1 MFRSSLVLSLLTAM
15 FAADVSPVSAS
26 PHANSGSTPMQTQS
40 TPAEEPSEEKKIVN
54 DARRSLGRELRNL

>member
-26 PHANSGSTPMQTQS
+26 PQANSGSTPMHTQS